1 MPETTDLA
9 TQIDAVNGSRLRVLV
24 IGAGVAGV
32 TVAGILR
39 TRGVRAVVVERAEAG
54 SDAGY
59 MLGLMPFVDPVLR
72 DLGVEARY
80 LECSV
85 GMHQYRLHGASG
97 AVLKDYSLDEA
108 IGQFGHYRGIER
120 GQLLR
125 VLGIEALPVAYRTTV
140 TGLDQDGE
148 RVHVM
153 LNEAGREV
161 EAEFDA
167 VIVADGLHSAT
178 RSLILAPGDLA
189 ITTYD
194 TGWGGWVA
202 WTSADDA
209 CDRYEE
215 TWGAA
220 SFLGLYPVPGRIG
233 VFVGGP
239 HEATAEGPLAF
250 TEQVQRGLRTV
261 DDRCARALQAVAATP
276 DAYYWSMS
284 DVRADRWTAGR
295 VALLGDAAAGF
306 LPTAGVGAAM
316 AMESA
321 DILGRQLATGDAASV
336 PSALSAYEHMQR
348 PRVET
353 AQNNS
358 RQLARLMFRR
368 GRLVTKARDTLTRF
382 VGVNTALGPI
392 RKLLAQRDPS
402 MARPAG
408 SPYRAG

>member
-9 TQIDAVNGSRLRVLV
+9 TQVDIARGTRLRVLV
-24 IGAGVAGV
+24 IGAGVAGA
-32 TVAGILR
+32 TAAGMLR
-39 TRGVRAVVVERAEAG
+39 ARGVRPVLVERAEAG

-72 DLGVEARY
+72 DLGVQACY

-97 AVLKDYSLDEA
+97 ATLKDYSLDEA

-125 VLGIEALPVAYRTTV
+125 VLGIEALPVVYRTTV

-148 RVHVM
+148 RVQVT
-153 LNEAGREV
+153 LAEAGRQV

-178 RSLILAPGDLA
+178 RSLILGPGDVG
-189 ITTYD
+189 TDD
-194 TGWGGWVA
+194 TGWGGWAA

-209 CDRYEE
+209 CGRYEE

-220 SFLGLYPVPGRIG
+220 CFVGLYPVPDRIG

-239 HEATAEGPLAF
+239 HDATAEGPLAF
-250 TEQVQRGLRTV
+250 TERVRHTLRSV
-261 DDRCARALQAVAATP
+261 DDRCARALRAVAARP
-276 DAYYWSMS
+276 GAYYWNMS
-284 DVRADRWTAGR
+284 DVRARRWTAGR

-321 DILGRQLATGDAASV
+321 AVLACELAGGDAASV
-336 PSALSAYEHMQR
+336 PSALNAYERMQR
-348 PRVET
+348 PRVES
-353 AQNNS
+353 AQHNS

-392 RKLLAQRDPS
+392 RKLLARRDPCV
-402 MARPAG
+402 ARPAR